1 MFEKKGLIA
10 RQQSYP
16 IPTPNKELGD
26 YNAFSYYSCK
36 RKKHFVHRL
45 SIYIPNQILVYLSYR
60 IG

>member
-1 MFEKKGLIA
+1 MFGKEGSIA

-26 YNAFSYYSCK
+26 YNAFSYHGCK
-36 RKKHFVHRL
+36 RKTFFPRL
-45 SIYIPNQILVYLSYR
+45 FIYIRIQILFICIIR